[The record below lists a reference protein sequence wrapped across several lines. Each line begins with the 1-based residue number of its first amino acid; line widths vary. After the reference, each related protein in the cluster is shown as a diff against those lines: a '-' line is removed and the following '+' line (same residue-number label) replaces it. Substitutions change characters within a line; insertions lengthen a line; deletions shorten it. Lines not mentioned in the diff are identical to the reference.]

1 MRWIAA
7 MLIAIAAGLP
17 AQVSAQAADEPET
30 TDPEKQAA
38 ELGKVAWLR
47 NVDDAV
53 ARAKSEAR
61 PIFIQFQEVPG

>member
-7 MLIAIAAGLP
+7 MLIAVAANL
-17 AQVSAQAADEPET
+17 SAQAADAPET

>member
-7 MLIAIAAGLP
+7 MLIAIAASLP
-17 AQVSAQAADEPET
+17 AQVSAQEAAPET

-53 ARAKSEAR
+53 ARAKAEAR

>member
-7 MLIAIAAGLP
+7 MLIAIAAPLS
-17 AQVSAQAADEPET
+17 AQVAAAPET

-53 ARAKSEAR
+53 ARAKAESR